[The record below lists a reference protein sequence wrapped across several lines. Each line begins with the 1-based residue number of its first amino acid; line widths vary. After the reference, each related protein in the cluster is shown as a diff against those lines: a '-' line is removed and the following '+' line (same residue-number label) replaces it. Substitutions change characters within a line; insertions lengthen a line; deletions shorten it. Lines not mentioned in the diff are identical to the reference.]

1 MRGFLS
7 CIVSN
12 TDALCWPPSAVFAK
26 IDWEKFVSSEK
37 SCIFA
42 EKMEG
47 YEKALYQ

>member
-1 MRGFLS
+1 MTIMTTNLVF
-7 CIVSN
+7 
-12 TDALCWPPSAVFAK
+12 DVFAK

>member
-1 MRGFLS
+1 MTIMTTNPLYL
-7 CIVSN
+7 
-12 TDALCWPPSAVFAK
+12 THVFAK

>member
-1 MRGFLS
+1 MTILTILTTNFKNRCCF
-7 CIVSN
+7 CEN
-12 TDALCWPPSAVFAK
+12 N
-26 IDWEKFVSSEK
+26 WEKFVSSEK